1 MTDPQNPSRFLTDPA
16 PTARPSLWTL
26 WRPRLSSIL
35 FHIAVTLLAIV
46 VLMPLLWM
54 ITAAFKTADDLA
66 DSPLPFSHLGHLTLN
81 NFRLLATALDYPRWF
96 ANSLFLASSATVLV
110 VLLSSLGGF
119 ALAKYRFGGQKFIL
133 LAMLATMLL
142 PVQVILPSEYEL
154 MFHFHWIDTYASILI
169 PGAVS
174 VFGLFLFRA
183 AMQQVPDEL
192 LQCARIDGSSEL
204 RLWWQF
210 ALPLTRPMTAAFT
223 LISFLANW
231 NSFLWP
237 QIMLQDQAKYTL
249 PIALAS
255 LVGLPQ
261 YQSNPGLLMAA
272 TLLGVLP
279 VIVLFF
285 VLQRDFISGLAT
297 GAFKG

>member
-1 MTDPQNPSRFLTDPA
+1 MIDPQDPSRFSKPA
-16 PTARPSLWTL
+16 VPLPRSSRRKSPHRPVA
-26 WRPRLSSIL
+26 SIL
-35 FHIAVTLLAIV
+35 FHIALTLLAIV
-46 VLMPLLWM
+46 FLMPLFWM
-54 ITAAFKTADDLA
+54 ITAAFKKARDLI
-66 DSPLPFSHLGHLTLN
+66 DSPLPFSHLNHLTLDN
-81 NFRLLATALDYPRWF
+81 MRQLADLDYPRWF
-96 ANSLFLASSATVLV
+96 VNSLFLASAITVLV

-119 ALAKYRFGGQKFIL
+119 ALAKYRFRGQKVIL
-133 LAMLATMLL
+133 LVMFATMLL

-154 MFHFHWIDTYASILI
+154 MFHFHWIDTFASILI
-169 PGAVS
+169 PSSVS

-192 LQCARIDGSSEL
+192 LQCARIDGASEL

-223 LISFLANW
+223 LISFLTNW
-231 NSFLWP
+231 NAFLWP

-279 VIVLFF
+279 VVVLFF
-285 VLQRDFISGLAT
+285 VLQKDFVSGLAT

>member
-1 MTDPQNPSRFLTDPA
+1 
-16 PTARPSLWTL
+16 
-26 WRPRLSSIL
+26 
-35 FHIAVTLLAIV
+35 
-46 VLMPLLWM
+46 M
-54 ITAAFKTADDLA
+54 ITAAFKNADDLA
-66 DSPLPFSHLGHLTLN
+66 DSPFPFSHLGHLTLA
-81 NFRLLATALDYPRWF
+81 NFRGLLDLDYPRWF
-96 ANSLFLASSATVLV
+96 VNSLFLASTSTVLV
-110 VLLSSLGGF
+110 VLLSSIGGF
-119 ALAKYRFGGQKFIL
+119 ALAKYRFRGQKFIL
-133 LAMLATMLL
+133 LTLLATMLL
-142 PVQVILPSEYEL
+142 PVQVILPGEYEL
-154 MFHFHWIDTYASILI
+154 MFHLHWIDTYASILI

-192 LQCARIDGSSEL
+192 LQSARIDGSSEL

-210 ALPLTRPMTAAFT
+210 ALPLTQPMTAAFT

-237 QIMLQDQAKYTL
+237 QIMLQDPAKYTL
-249 PIALAS
+249 PIALTN

-279 VIVLFF
+279 VIILFF
-285 VLQRDFISGLAT
+285 ALQRDFISGLAT